1 MQPSKQI
8 KGLAWVHN
16 LGNRIAQTNLISVFV
31 DVVSD
36 GFRNDETSSGV
47 GRRFVVATH

>member
-1 MQPSKQI
+1 M
-8 KGLAWVHN
+8 V
-16 LGNRIAQTNLISVFV
+16 QTNLISMFV

-47 GRRFVVATH
+47 GRRFVVAAH